1 MVMKQIG
8 ENLSEKDCKEIIEA
22 GDRDNDGC
30 LNFDEFI
37 RMMVDKNQQY

>member
-8 ENLSEKDCKEIIEA
+8 EPLGEKECREIIEA
-22 GDRDNDGC
+22 GDRDNDGM

-37 RMMVDKNQQY
+37 RMMVDNQWS